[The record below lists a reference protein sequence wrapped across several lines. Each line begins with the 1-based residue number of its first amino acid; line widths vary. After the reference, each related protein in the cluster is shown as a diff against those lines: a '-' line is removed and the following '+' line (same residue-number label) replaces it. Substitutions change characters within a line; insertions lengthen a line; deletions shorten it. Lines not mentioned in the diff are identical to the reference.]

1 MKKFLITLL
10 LAVPALY
17 AMQEGQMATQ
27 TDIDSCLGSL
37 PYDLRKNVTPSKNL
51 DNASQV
57 ALIESML
64 SKPHLDGF
72 KECIAQ
78 KESQQPRSILEKRGA
93 GASINIPN
101 IRPYVK
107 PALQVQ
113 APTPSEKEIQE
124 TL

>member
-10 LAVPALY
+10 LVVPALY
-17 AMQEGQMATQ
+17 AMQQGQMATQ
-27 TDIDSCLGSL
+27 ADIDSCLESL
-37 PYDLRKNVTPSKNL
+37 PYGLRKNATPSKNL

-64 SKPHLDGF
+64 PRPHFERF
-72 KECIAQ
+72 KECLAQ
-78 KESQQPRSILEKRGA
+78 KTSQQPTAILEKRGA

-113 APTPSEKEIQE
+113 APTPSEEEIQE